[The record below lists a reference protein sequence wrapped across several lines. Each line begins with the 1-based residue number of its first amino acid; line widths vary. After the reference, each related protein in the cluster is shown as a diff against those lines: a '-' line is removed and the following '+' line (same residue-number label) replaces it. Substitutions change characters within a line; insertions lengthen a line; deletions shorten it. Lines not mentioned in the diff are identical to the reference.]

1 MRGSYSAGGGV
12 IPCSSVVSTLKSIIS
27 NQIRQINK
35 LLHRKLLGPFVKHLV
50 FDDFGA
56 EHGVQR
62 VAHGL
67 AALVEG
73 LFDDAHEQLFVAAQ
87 VGRGVAPHFDDGGFH
102 LRRWVED
109 VFVNREEIV
118 DVVPSLH

>member
-35 LLHRKLLGPFVKHLV
+35 LLHRKLLRPFVEDLV

-56 EHGVQR
+56 EHRAQR

-73 LFDDAHEQLFVAAQ
+73 LLDNGYEQLLVTA
-87 VGRGVAPHFDDGGFH
+87 
-102 LRRWVED
+102 
-109 VFVNREEIV
+109 
-118 DVVPSLH
+118 